1 MIIDQLV
8 AALTLHAMNPFLVV
22 VGIIIATFLLEDAA
36 TVAVGLL
43 ASQMIVDPALAIA
56 ALVVGTVA
64 GDLLLHLLGRF
75 AGSTRW
81 AGRLKATERV
91 IKIEKWLQRRSLVA
105 IAAARFLPGFR
116 LPTFV
121 ASGFLRVPFSQV
133 ALVITGVTLVWTPGL
148 FLISQSAGMAGLG
161 QIGLAGWAIGTA
173 LIALVLAAPK
183 LTPKL
188 LSLRRGAFA

>member
-1 MIIDQLV
+1 
-8 AALTLHAMNPFLVV
+8 
-22 VGIIIATFLLEDAA
+22 
-36 TVAVGLL
+36 
-43 ASQMIVDPALAIA
+43 
-56 ALVVGTVA
+56 
-64 GDLLLHLLGRF
+64 
-75 AGSTRW
+75 
-81 AGRLKATERV
+81 
-91 IKIEKWLQRRSLVA
+91 
-105 IAAARFLPGFR
+105 
-116 LPTFV
+116 
-121 ASGFLRVPFSQV
+121 VPFSQV

>member
-22 VGIIIATFLLEDAA
+22 GGIIIATFLLEDAA

-75 AGSTRW
+75 AGNTGW
-81 AGRLKATERV
+81 AGRLKTNERV

-148 FLISQSAGMAGLG
+148 F
-161 QIGLAGWAIGTA
+161 
-173 LIALVLAAPK
+173 
-183 LTPKL
+183 
-188 LSLRRGAFA
+188 

>member
-8 AALTLHAMNPFLVV
+8 AALTLHAMNPLLVV

-91 IKIEKWLQRRSLVA
+91 IKIEKW
-105 IAAARFLPGFR
+105 
-116 LPTFV
+116 
-121 ASGFLRVPFSQV
+121 RVPFSQV